1 MGIRFTS
8 TTKVFS
14 LTTKTRSV
22 TPGTRHQV
30 SADFSEITKSKPEKT
45 LTHGYSRK
53 FGRNHRGIKT
63 TRHRGGGHKRNYRN
77 VDFRRN
83 KNNIIARIVSI
94 EYDPNRKAH
103 LALLHYED
111 GEKRY
116 IIQPKG
122 LQVGDKV
129 ISGEN
134 IPLSVGNTLP
144 LKNIP
149 LGVEVHNVELYPGK
163 GAQFSRSAGSSCQ
176 ILAKE
181 GKYVT
186 LKMPS
191 GEIRLILENC
201 RATLGQVG
209 NVNNTNLCSGKA
221 GRSRWLGRRPHVRG
235 SVMNPVDHP
244 HGGGEGRAPV
254 GRKSPATP
262 WGKVALGPRTRR
274 SKGKQDKLIIRR
286 RKK

>member
-1 MGIRFTS
+1 MGI
-8 TTKVFS
+8 
-14 LTTKTRSV
+14 LTKTRSV

-30 SADFSEITKSKPEKT
+30 AADFSELTKSKPEKT
-45 LTHGYSRK
+45 LTQGYARK
-53 FGRNHRGIKT
+53 FGRNHRGVKT
-63 TRHRGGGHKRNYRN
+63 TRHRGGGHKRNYRE
-77 VDFRRN
+77 VDFRRT
-83 KNNIIARIVSI
+83 KQNIQAQVVAI
-94 EYDPNRKAH
+94 EYDPNRNAH

-116 IIQPKG
+116 ILHPQG
-122 LQVGDKV
+122 LEVGAIV
-129 ISGEN
+129 ASGN
-134 IPLSVGNTLP
+134 SVPLTVGNTLP

-149 LGVEVHNVELYPGK
+149 LGVEIHNVEVHPGK
-163 GAQFSRSAGSSCQ
+163 GGQFSRSAGSSCT

-181 GKYVT
+181 NEFIT

-191 GEIRLILENC
+191 GEVRKVLETC
-201 RATLGQVG
+201 CATIGQVG
-209 NVNNTNLCSGKA
+209 NVNNSNLCSGKA

-262 WGKVALGPRTRR
+262 WGKVALGTRTR
-274 SKGKQDKLIIRR
+274 KGNKSSNKMIVRR

>member
-1 MGIRFTS
+1 MGI
-8 TTKVFS
+8 
-14 LTTKTRSV
+14 LTKTRSV

-30 SADFSEITKSKPEKT
+30 AADFSELTKSKPEKT
-45 LTHGYSRK
+45 LTQGYARK
-53 FGRNHRGIKT
+53 FGRNHRGVKT
-63 TRHRGGGHKRNYRN
+63 TRHRGGGHKRNYRE
-77 VDFRRN
+77 VDFRRT
-83 KNNIIARIVSI
+83 KHNIQAQVVAI
-94 EYDPNRKAH
+94 EYDPNRNAH

-116 IIQPKG
+116 ILHPRG
-122 LQVGDKV
+122 LEVGAIV
-129 ISGEN
+129 ASGN
-134 IPLSVGNTLP
+134 SVPLTVGNTLP

-149 LGVEVHNVELYPGK
+149 LGVEIHNVEVHPGK
-163 GAQFSRSAGSSCQ
+163 GGQFSRSAGSSCT

-181 GKYVT
+181 NEFIT

-191 GEIRLILENC
+191 GEVRKVLETC
-201 RATLGQVG
+201 CATIGQVG
-209 NVNNTNLCSGKA
+209 NVNNSNLCSGKA

-254 GRKSPATP
+254 GRKSPGTP
-262 WGKVALGPRTRR
+262 WGKVALGTRTR
-274 SKGKQDKLIIRR
+274 KGNKSSNKMIVRR

>member
-1 MGIRFTS
+1 MGI
-8 TTKVFS
+8 
-14 LTTKTRSV
+14 LTKTRSV

-30 SADFSEITKSKPEKT
+30 AADFSELTKSKPEKT
-45 LTHGYSRK
+45 LTQGYARK
-53 FGRNHRGIKT
+53 FGRNHRGVKT
-63 TRHRGGGHKRNYRN
+63 TRHRGGGHKRNYRE
-77 VDFRRN
+77 VDFRRT
-83 KNNIIARIVSI
+83 KHNIQAQVVAI
-94 EYDPNRKAH
+94 EYDPNRNAH

-116 IIQPKG
+116 ILHPRG
-122 LQVGDKV
+122 LEVGATV
-129 ISGEN
+129 ASGN
-134 IPLSVGNTLP
+134 SVPLTVGNTLP

-149 LGVEVHNVELYPGK
+149 LGVEIHNVEVHPGK
-163 GAQFSRSAGSSCQ
+163 GGQFSRSAGSSCT

-181 GKYVT
+181 NEFIT

-191 GEIRLILENC
+191 GEVRKVLETC
-201 RATLGQVG
+201 CATIGQVG
-209 NVNNTNLCSGKA
+209 NVNNSNLCSGKA

-235 SVMNPVDHP
+235 SVMNPVDRP

-262 WGKVALGPRTRR
+262 WGKVALGARTR
-274 SKGKQDKLIIRR
+274 KGNKSSNKMIVRR

>member
-1 MGIRFTS
+1 MGI
-8 TTKVFS
+8 
-14 LTTKTRSV
+14 LTKTRSI

-30 SADFSEITKSKPEKT
+30 AADFSELTKSKPEKT
-45 LTHGYSRK
+45 LTQGYARK
-53 FGRNHRGIKT
+53 FGRNHRGVKT
-63 TRHRGGGHKRNYRN
+63 TRHRGGGHKRNYRE
-77 VDFRRN
+77 VDFRRT
-83 KNNIIARIVSI
+83 KHNIQAQVVAI
-94 EYDPNRKAH
+94 EYDPNRNAH

-116 IIQPKG
+116 ILHPRG
-122 LQVGDKV
+122 LEVGAIV
-129 ISGEN
+129 ASGN
-134 IPLSVGNTLP
+134 SVPLTVGNTLP

-149 LGVEVHNVELYPGK
+149 LGVEIHNVEVHPGK
-163 GAQFSRSAGSSCQ
+163 GGQFSRSAGSSCT

-181 GKYVT
+181 NEFIT

-191 GEIRLILENC
+191 GEVRKVLETC
-201 RATLGQVG
+201 CATIGQVG
-209 NVNNTNLCSGKA
+209 NVNNSNLCSGKA

-262 WGKVALGPRTRR
+262 WGKVALGTRTR
-274 SKGKQDKLIIRR
+274 KGNKSSNKMIVRR

>member
-1 MGIRFTS
+1 MGI
-8 TTKVFS
+8 
-14 LTTKTRSV
+14 LTKTRSV

-30 SADFSEITKSKPEKT
+30 AADFSELTKSKPEKT
-45 LTHGYSRK
+45 LTQGYARK
-53 FGRNHRGIKT
+53 FGRNHRGVKT
-63 TRHRGGGHKRNYRN
+63 TRHRGGGHKRNYRE
-77 VDFRRN
+77 VDFRRT
-83 KNNIIARIVSI
+83 KHNIQAQVVAI
-94 EYDPNRKAH
+94 EYDPHRNAH

-116 IIQPKG
+116 ILHPRG
-122 LQVGDKV
+122 LEVGAIV
-129 ISGEN
+129 ASGN
-134 IPLSVGNTLP
+134 SVPLTVGNTLP

-149 LGVEVHNVELYPGK
+149 LGVEIHNVEVHPGK
-163 GAQFSRSAGSSCQ
+163 GGQFSRSAGSSCT

-181 GKYVT
+181 NEFIT

-191 GEIRLILENC
+191 GEVRKVLETC
-201 RATLGQVG
+201 CATIGQVG
-209 NVNNTNLCSGKA
+209 NVNNSNLCSGKA

-262 WGKVALGPRTRR
+262 WGKVALGTRTR
-274 SKGKQDKLIIRR
+274 KGNKSSNKMIVRR

>member
-1 MGIRFTS
+1 MGI
-8 TTKVFS
+8 
-14 LTTKTRSV
+14 LTKTRSV

-30 SADFSEITKSKPEKT
+30 AADFSELTKSKPEKT
-45 LTHGYSRK
+45 LTQGYARK
-53 FGRNHRGIKT
+53 FGRNHRGVKT
-63 TRHRGGGHKRNYRN
+63 TRHRGGGHKRNYRE
-77 VDFRRN
+77 VDFRRT
-83 KNNIIARIVSI
+83 KHNIQAQVVAI
-94 EYDPNRKAH
+94 EYDPNRNAH

-116 IIQPKG
+116 ILHPQG
-122 LQVGDKV
+122 LEVGAIV
-129 ISGEN
+129 ASGN
-134 IPLSVGNTLP
+134 SVPLTVGNTLP

-149 LGVEVHNVELYPGK
+149 LGVEIHNVEVHPGK
-163 GAQFSRSAGSSCQ
+163 GGQFSRSAGSSCT

-181 GKYVT
+181 NEFIT

-191 GEIRLILENC
+191 GEVRKVLETC
-201 RATLGQVG
+201 CATIGQVG
-209 NVNNTNLCSGKA
+209 NVNNSNLCSGKA

-254 GRKSPATP
+254 GRKSPCTP
-262 WGKVALGPRTRR
+262 WGKVALGTRTR
-274 SKGKQDKLIIRR
+274 KGNKSSNKMIVRR

>member
-1 MGIRFTS
+1 MGI
-8 TTKVFS
+8 
-14 LTTKTRSV
+14 LTKTRSV

-30 SADFSEITKSKPEKT
+30 AADFSELTKSKPEKT
-45 LTHGYSRK
+45 LTQGYARK
-53 FGRNHRGIKT
+53 FGRNHRGVKT
-63 TRHRGGGHKRNYRN
+63 TRHRGGGHKRNYRE
-77 VDFRRN
+77 VDFRRT
-83 KNNIIARIVSI
+83 KHNIQAQVVAI
-94 EYDPNRKAH
+94 EYDPNRNAH

-116 IIQPKG
+116 ILHPRG
-122 LQVGDKV
+122 LELGAIVA
-129 ISGEN
+129 SGN
-134 IPLSVGNTLP
+134 SVPLTVGNTLP

-149 LGVEVHNVELYPGK
+149 LGVEIHNVEVHPGK
-163 GAQFSRSAGSSCQ
+163 GGQFSRSAGSSCT

-181 GKYVT
+181 NEFIT

-191 GEIRLILENC
+191 GEVRKVLETC
-201 RATLGQVG
+201 CATIGQVG
-209 NVNNTNLCSGKA
+209 NVNNSNLCSGKA

-254 GRKSPATP
+254 GRKSPCTP
-262 WGKVALGPRTRR
+262 WGKVALGTRTR
-274 SKGKQDKLIIRR
+274 KGNKSSNKMIVRR